1 MSIVIYSIVLHV
13 YNFHTNGIIQG
24 LSRIWPRNEKMV
36 SIWKSFAS
44 IYHISRLIKK
54 SHMIQYPLDK
64 HLKRLQDKM
73 FFNVWMYCV
82 RFHGFW
88 TLLTFGAGKFF
99 VMGATCVLQGVQ
111 PVTLSMHDNEKCL
124 QLHCQIMRLWERGNE
139 LTHTSYWKEGQN
151 RPWLRTT
158 VLSKLFNPYKT

>member
-13 YNFHTNGIIQG
+13 YNFYTNGIIQG

-64 HLKRLQDKM
+64 HLNRLQDKM

-82 RFHGFW
+82 RFHGFLNPIDIW
-88 TLLTFGAGKFF
+88 GWKILCHGCHMCIAGCSACNTLYAWQWK
-99 VMGATCVLQGVQ
+99 MS
-111 PVTLSMHDNEKCL
+111 PVTLPNYEIMGKRKWANTH
-124 QLHCQIMRLWERGNE
+124 QLLKRG
-139 LTHTSYWKEGQN
+139 TK
-151 RPWLRTT
+151 
-158 VLSKLFNPYKT
+158 